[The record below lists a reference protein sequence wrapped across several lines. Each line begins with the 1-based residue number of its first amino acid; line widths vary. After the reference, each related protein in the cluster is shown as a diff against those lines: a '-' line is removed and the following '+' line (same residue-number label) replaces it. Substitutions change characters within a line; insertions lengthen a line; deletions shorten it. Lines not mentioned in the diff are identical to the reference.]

1 MVGPGSSKS
10 LVFKPALFY
19 NICLETWT
27 YNRQLSP
34 ILGMVSVW
42 NDNVRSG
49 TNVAVQWKLKKDICQ
64 VFVFYA
70 SFMPSM
76 GQLSAAMGSANGICH
91 SRQRRRYTNTEKRH
105 RQTTRLQYVLA
116 NGSVLSRRTMPF
128 LSILINRQL
137 SLLFLNPVLV
147 WIKYNFSFQCHK
159 IFWFKV
165 NNARFCAAI
174 FINTENS
181 LERFAFKDKLHMWQI
196 LSHLLCSD
204 RLHCKKNL
212 SSRVNSK
219 KCFHKFN
226 VTKQIT
232 FNFFYLCLYLEAAWK
247 LCWWSYIYAM
257 KNDTF
262 STNDN
267 FLMKS
272 CLL

>member
-204 RLHCKKNL
+204 RLHCKKISVHVSILRNVFINSMWQNKL
-212 SSRVNSK
+212 PLISS
-219 KCFHKFN
+219 
-226 VTKQIT
+226 T
-232 FNFFYLCLYLEAAWK
+232 FVFIWK
-247 LCWWSYIYAM
+247 LHENYAGDHTSM
-257 KNDTF
+257 RWKTDTF